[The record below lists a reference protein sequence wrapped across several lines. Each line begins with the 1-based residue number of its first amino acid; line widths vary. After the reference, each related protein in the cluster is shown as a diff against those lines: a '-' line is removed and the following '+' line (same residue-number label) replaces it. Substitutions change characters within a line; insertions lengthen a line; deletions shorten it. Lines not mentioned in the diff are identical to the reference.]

1 MGLIL
6 PVCPNPTICVQRT
19 IICKTAY
26 EATGNLFLCF
36 ISQCIE
42 SHMRETLYDNY
53 HMRKWKCASCCA
65 KDKTFDRKLFESE
78 SSFQSQ
84 LPHHCHDHN
93 QHWVMNHSQSDWSW
107 KVCKS
112 SQGGGFCTI
121 SDANQHR
128 NPASSSWSWWSWS
141 SIQDYHHH
149 HPSSSSLGGRC
160 CTISYANQQPLEV
173 DVSATH

>member
-1 MGLIL
+1 
-6 PVCPNPTICVQRT
+6 
-19 IICKTAY
+19 
-26 EATGNLFLCF
+26 
-36 ISQCIE
+36 
-42 SHMRETLYDNY
+42 MREALYDNY

-65 KDKTFDRKLFESE
+65 KDKTFDRKLFKSE

-128 NPASSSWSWWSWS
+128 NPASSSWSWWSWIRIIITIIITRRREVVHNQLCKS
-141 SIQDYHHH
+141 AASR
-149 HPSSSSLGGRC
+149 GRWEC
-160 CTISYANQQPLEV
+160 NTLDMLVTRVQPQHSGRIFKEK
-173 DVSATH
+173 